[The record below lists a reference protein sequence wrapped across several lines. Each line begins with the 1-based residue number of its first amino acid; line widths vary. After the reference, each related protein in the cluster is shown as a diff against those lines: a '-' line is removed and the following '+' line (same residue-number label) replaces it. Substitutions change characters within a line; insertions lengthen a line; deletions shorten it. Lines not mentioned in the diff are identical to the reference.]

1 MTITTKTY
9 PIWETPTRG
18 KAQMMY
24 AQMRQED
31 PVHRA
36 IGPIS
41 KNPFWFLTR
50 YEDVANFLKDPRFGK
65 EIHKSLPAELANRYF
80 PPQDP
85 DDIFAVVNYHL
96 LNMDA
101 PSHTRL
107 RSLVHKAFTPRMVEN
122 LRPRIAEIAG
132 HFLDGMDNQT
142 VREGDL
148 IQMYAF
154 PIPVIV
160 IAEMLGVPSTDRDKF
175 REWTRNL
182 LFGNDQETS
191 MISAMEFTS
200 YLNMLIDERKAHPQ
214 DDLLTNLIQAE
225 EAGDK
230 MSHME
235 LTSMIFLLLVA
246 GHETTVNLIANGTLA
261 FLRHPDQLDKLRQNP
276 ALIKNAIEEILR
288 YDGPVETTTTRWA
301 FEDVTI
307 GGVTIPKGEAVLGAL
322 LGANRDPAIFHNP
335 DVFDI
340 ERENAGKHIGFG
352 AGIHYCLGAPL
363 ARLEG
368 TIALDLLLKRFTT
381 LELAVDVDELEWN
394 PTILLHGM
402 SAMPVKW

>member
-1 MTITTKTY
+1 MTHIY

-18 KAQMMY
+18 KAQVMY
-24 AQMRQED
+24 NQMRQES

-50 YEDVANFLKDPRFGK
+50 YDDVANFLKDPRFGK
-65 EIHKSLPAELANRYF
+65 EIHKSLPPELANRYF
-80 PPQDP
+80 PPADP

-122 LRPRIAEIAG
+122 LRPRIAEIAQNL
-132 HFLDGMDNQT
+132 LDGMGNMQ
-142 VREGDL
+142 VGEGDL
-148 IQMYAF
+148 IEKYSF
-154 PIPVIV
+154 PLPVIV
-160 IAEMLGVPSTDRDKF
+160 IAEMLGVPSSDREKF
-175 REWTRNL
+175 REWTRAL
-182 LFGNDQETS
+182 LFSNDEESS
-191 MISAMEFTS
+191 MISAMEFAG
-200 YLNMLIDERKAHPQ
+200 YLNILIDERKAQPQ

-261 FLRHPDQLDKLRQNP
+261 FLRHPDQLAKLRQNP
-276 ALIKNAIEEILR
+276 ALIKNAVEEILR

-301 FEDVTI
+301 FEDVTF
-307 GGVTIPKGEAVLGAL
+307 GDVTIPQGEAVLASL
-322 LGANRDPAIFHNP
+322 LGANRDPAIFENP

-340 ERENAGKHIGFG
+340 ERPNASKNIGFG

-368 TIALDLLLKRFTT
+368 TIALDMLLKRFVN
-381 LELAVDVDELEWN
+381 LELAVNPDELEWN

-402 SAMPVKW
+402 KALPVKW